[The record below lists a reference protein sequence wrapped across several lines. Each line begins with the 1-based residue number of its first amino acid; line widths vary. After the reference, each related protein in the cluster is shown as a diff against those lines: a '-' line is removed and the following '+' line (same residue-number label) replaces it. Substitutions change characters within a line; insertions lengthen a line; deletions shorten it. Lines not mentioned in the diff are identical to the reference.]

1 MCDDNTTPQES
12 EEIELEEELDAET
25 FDVIRRLYDNTF
37 RDLANR

>member
-1 MCDDNTTPQES
+1 MCDDNTPQES
-12 EEIELEEELDAET
+12 EEIELEEELDEEA